1 MITRDVSHWFIRP
14 RTQESSPVLGLK
26 YQNGQMKPNICS
38 VFSKVF
44 LQWNEKLSQD
54 GVFTAGKTVA
64 ALKMVFPGTAL
75 MSPAVRGRSGVWCK
89 RMAPGGLLL
98 AEDGWSKLG
107 QPQEHTLTDVCPDA
121 HLSAAVE
128 VWVSGHTC
136 MYRRPWPLGMD
147 RSVGCIERAHIMLVN
162 PYLQWGEIQA
172 SVSAEVE

>member
-1 MITRDVSHWFIRP
+1 MIIRNVSHWFIRP
-14 RTQESSPVLGLK
+14 RTRESCLVLGLK
-26 YQNGQMKPNICS
+26 YQNGQMKPSICS

-54 GVFTAGKTVA
+54 GVSTAGKTVA

-89 RMAPGGLLL
+89 RTAPGGLLL

-107 QPQEHTLTDVCPDA
+107 RPREHTLTDVYPDA

-136 MYRRPWPLGMD
+136 TYQRPRPLGVD
-147 RSVGCIERAHIMLVN
+147 QL
-162 PYLQWGEIQA
+162 
-172 SVSAEVE
+172 